1 LFYNEV
7 MSFTWNL
14 FILAFF
20 AVFTVYGLL
29 LGRNRI
35 LGILINLYPGL
46 VVAEVAGETVHNFL
60 SHFRVISNNL
70 ATSLFG
76 TKLLLLIL
84 VTFLLTIKGE
94 HSKSEVSGMLSSF
107 QTALYG
113 FLTAGL
119 LLSSALSFMSESEK
133 LSLFSN
139 SNLANLIA
147 SYQIVWIVAPILCMI
162 GTGFLKKS

>member
-1 LFYNEV
+1 

-35 LGILINLYPGL
+35 LGILINIYPGL

-60 SHFRVISNNL
+60 SSFRIISNNL
-70 ATSLFG
+70 VTSLFG
-76 TKLLLLIL
+76 TKILLLVL
-84 VTFLLTIKGE
+84 VTFLLTIKSE

-119 LLSSALSFMSESEK
+119 LLSSTFSFMGESEK
-133 LSLFSN
+133 VTLFSS
-139 SNLANLIA
+139 SNLASIIA
-147 SYQIVWIVAPILCMI
+147 NYHVVWIVAPILIMI
-162 GTGFLKKS
+162 GAGFIKK